1 MHEQL
6 VSSTLQ
12 IILTNT
18 KKYELPAW
26 CWTDREMQQQ
36 QQTAAFSCL
45 PEISAFSI
53 LLPFPHFFSLWIS
66 SIASAPYPL
75 SLAFHA
81 RCFPPSISCFHS
93 SPPPHFFPSPFSG
106 SLFPHPV
113 SLFSPT
119 CCKIS
124 LCHLPVSLCARTV
137 VSSVCAFSPGW
148 ERVCACVRASDH
160 VSAPPSGREAPKE
173 RWERVRRGGEGW
185 TGRGHVDDVLAL
197 EL

>member
-6 VSSTLQ
+6 VSATLQ
-12 IILTNT
+12 IIWTNT
-18 KKYELPAW
+18 KKHELPGHGSAW

-36 QQTAAFSCL
+36 QQQQNAAFSCL

-93 SPPPHFFPSPFSG
+93 STPPTFFPPLSLALSSPTPSLCSLQHAAKSPFAI
-106 SLFPHPV
+106 
-113 SLFSPT
+113 SP
-119 CCKIS
+119 
-124 LCHLPVSLCARTV
+124 SLCARTV

-160 VSAPPSGREAPKE
+160 VSVHVLLCQGERRRRSVERE
-173 RWERVRRGGEGW
+173 
-185 TGRGHVDDVLAL
+185 
-197 EL
+197 